1 MSDLMIILTIM
12 DVIYLLAGNFY
23 TIMKYRSAAPDFGSA
38 LLCFFYCFEK
48 KLFNF
53 SVPAFPSMSNAEYW
67 QVLARPKNITHNAP
81 FTSRET
87 GKSICA
93 KEIA

>member
-48 KLFNF
+48 
-53 SVPAFPSMSNAEYW
+53 
-67 QVLARPKNITHNAP
+67 
-81 FTSRET
+81 
-87 GKSICA
+87 
-93 KEIA
+93 